1 MSRRESIEE
10 GGCTPAAKQH
20 KLIEICSNPVAWYDT
35 LSPEEKATAL
45 RCAVSGDVASFAKL
59 LSKAIQDV
67 SRNSIK
73 TPRPI
78 EINVGLLFRGQGV
91 FA

>member
-1 MSRRESIEE
+1 MRRENSD
-10 GGCTPAAKQH
+10 GCTPTAQEY
-20 KLIEICSNPVAWYDT
+20 KLIEICSNPIAWYDT
-35 LSPEEKATAL
+35 LSPEEKAAAL

-67 SRNSIK
+67 SRNSLK
-73 TPRPI
+73 PPRPI
-78 EINVGLLFRGQGV
+78 KINIELLFRGQGV